1 MNFKFLKLNILLL
14 VLLPAA
20 SMAGAS
26 ELNLISIDSHI
37 QKSEAAFTD
46 IVDGAEKYIR
56 WFADVKQKQA
66 VSIVYIHGFSATRQE
81 VSPLVELLADQRQ
94 ANVYFTRL
102 QGHGRDEDAMAEGS
116 VEGWKQEALL
126 ALATGHVLGDKVIL
140 MGTSTGGTLITW
152 LNSQYEAN
160 DVYASVLISPNF
172 EVMSK
177 SAHVLQWSLGR
188 WFVSTFVDDYHSFEP
203 LNDFHKKYWTE
214 RYPIEA
220 AVPMLDLVDE
230 VFGLDKTRIATPQL
244 IVYSPNDQIV
254 NPDATIATA
263 TQMKSA
269 NVTLVPFTI
278 SKDPVQHLLV
288 GKMSSPNEVDDM
300 LQIIDSFL
308 NSIEEI

>member
-1 MNFKFLKLNILLL
+1 MNFNFLKLNILLL
-14 VLLPAA
+14 VLLPVA
-20 SMAGAS
+20 SKAVGS
-26 ELNLISIDSHI
+26 QLSLNSIDSRI

-46 IVDGAEKYIR
+46 IVDGAEKHIR

-126 ALATGHVLGDKVIL
+126 ALAIGHVLGEKVIL
-140 MGTSTGGTLITW
+140 IGTSTGGTLMTW
-152 LNSQYEAN
+152 LNSQNAAK
-160 DVYASVLISPNF
+160 DVHASVLISPNF

-188 WFVSTFVDDYHSFEP
+188 WFVRTFVDEYHSFEP

-220 AVPMLDLVDE
+220 ALPMLDLVDE
-230 VFGLDKTRIATPQL
+230 VSDLDKTRIATPQL
-244 IVYSPNDQIV
+244 IVYSPGDQIV
-254 NPDATIATA
+254 NPGATIAAA